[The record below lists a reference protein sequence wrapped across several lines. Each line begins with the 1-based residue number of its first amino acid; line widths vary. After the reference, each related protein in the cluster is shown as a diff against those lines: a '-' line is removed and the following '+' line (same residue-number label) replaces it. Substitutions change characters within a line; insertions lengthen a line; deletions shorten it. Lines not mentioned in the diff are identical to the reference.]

1 MEGKRLKKRKE
12 KRKKLGWRIL
22 CNISM
27 ILALAMIASTIVGYF
42 YFVGVVRRQK
52 ISDEHSRM
60 LQVSN
65 QLSFMTED
73 IKRFAE
79 SILIDE
85 ELQYLLDEDV
95 SGNEYL
101 RQNRYDKVTKRLV
114 FYNNL
119 RTYIAGSV
127 LQMAD
132 GSCFGSSYNTLDTEY
147 IAQKLRE
154 KGIAAYAEDDN
165 CVYSDPYYETDDQ
178 NGEPYICY
186 QVKMYDKHHFGKWKA
201 TLYLE
206 ISLDYFLDQVRSYGE
221 CYDYVCLFGNHQ
233 QILYEQDKNG
243 MLQECLQEQTP
254 ETAGI
259 YKTKGGYLICASI
272 EEAGWQL
279 CTLITNRYLMDRSKF
294 VLQFFLLYFLISV
307 GLILIF
313 TSRRVGNMIRPI
325 VELSGKMEKIAE
337 GDSKPIEIV
346 HTGDEIETLYECFR
360 NMLRELEKSEQARI
374 EYEKQKREME
384 YDITLSQINPHY
396 IYNVLNTV
404 VYLAA
409 AGKNKDVVK
418 IVHSLIY
425 TLHDTLNIGDG
436 SVETVIEKELE
447 LTRCYLDIQR
457 YRYPSMF
464 EAEIE
469 CEPELEKC
477 LVPKTVIQ
485 PLVENAIL
493 HGILPTEQKG
503 TVRVEIIQKN
513 GKLQI
518 QVRDNG
524 VGIPGERVE
533 QFYRG
538 EGMASENKA
547 RRHIGVSNVRDRI
560 HYLYGQGYGMEMESR
575 EGTGTCITLVLPL
588 KTQTDAMENGT
599 EHSEN
604 RNQDAEEETLP

>member
-1 MEGKRLKKRKE
+1 
-12 KRKKLGWRIL
+12 
-22 CNISM
+22 
-27 ILALAMIASTIVGYF
+27 
-42 YFVGVVRRQK
+42 
-52 ISDEHSRM
+52 
-60 LQVSN
+60 
-65 QLSFMTED
+65 
-73 IKRFAE
+73 
-79 SILIDE
+79 
-85 ELQYLLDEDV
+85 
-95 SGNEYL
+95 
-101 RQNRYDKVTKRLV
+101 
-114 FYNNL
+114 
-119 RTYIAGSV
+119 
-127 LQMAD
+127 
-132 GSCFGSSYNTLDTEY
+132 
-147 IAQKLRE
+147 
-154 KGIAAYAEDDN
+154 
-165 CVYSDPYYETDDQ
+165 
-178 NGEPYICY
+178 
-186 QVKMYDKHHFGKWKA
+186 
-201 TLYLE
+201 
-206 ISLDYFLDQVRSYGE
+206 
-221 CYDYVCLFGNHQ
+221 
-233 QILYEQDKNG
+233 
-243 MLQECLQEQTP
+243 
-254 ETAGI
+254 
-259 YKTKGGYLICASI
+259 
-272 EEAGWQL
+272 
-279 CTLITNRYLMDRSKF
+279 
-294 VLQFFLLYFLISV
+294 
-307 GLILIF
+307 
-313 TSRRVGNMIRPI
+313 
-325 VELSGKMEKIAE
+325 
-337 GDSKPIEIV
+337 
-346 HTGDEIETLYECFR
+346 
-360 NMLRELEKSEQARI
+360 
-374 EYEKQKREME
+374 ME

-477 LVPKTVIQ
+477 LIPKTVIQ

-538 EGMASENKA
+538 EEMASENKA